1 MGENFKKVTRQF
13 QLISDMKILCFHTV
27 FLFHFLEKKSW
38 HIQNIM
44 LLDRKCFNKSA
55 DRMILIYTQ
64 DILRDQDYVLC
75 LISVEVFEIL

>member
-13 QLISDMKILCFHTV
+13 QLISDMKILGFHGV
-27 FLFHFLEKKSW
+27 FFVSFSQKKVLTYSKYYV
-38 HIQNIM
+38 IG
-44 LLDRKCFNKSA
+44 RKIFNKSA

>member
-1 MGENFKKVTRQF
+1 
-13 QLISDMKILCFHTV
+13 
-27 FLFHFLEKKSW
+27 
-38 HIQNIM
+38 M
-44 LLDRKCFNKSA
+44 LLDGKYFNKSA